1 MGAYVVQRLGAVMF
15 IMVAMSI
22 LVFLATHAL
31 PSNAAG
37 LILGQYSTPET
48 LAALEHKLGFD
59 QPLPVQYWHWAS
71 RMLQGDMGQSYE
83 MERPVAPILWDA
95 FGRSAILAGS
105 SMAVVSTLG
114 LALGVVASV
123 WPGLW
128 PDHAASIFTYF
139 GVSLPEFYWGLVF
152 ILVFGSTFR
161 LLPSSGY
168 ANLSDGLG
176 TFVAHLVL
184 PVATLTLTLL
194 AHVTRLTRSS
204 MIEALDSMYVKV
216 ARARGLPE
224 RLVILRHALRN
235 ALIPSI
241 TVLAQDFGFLIGGIV
256 AVETVFAYPG
266 LGRMLVGALERQD
279 LPLMQAAILV
289 LTGVYCLANL
299 TAALPYDQM
308 HVRDRFLPP
317 NFHYFAGTDEYGR
330 DVFSRLLLGSQLSL
344 ALGGTATLISM
355 GIGVPLGL
363 IAGYRRGVTD
373 ELIMRTLD
381 VMLAFP
387 PIMLV
392 LLILAVTPPSLKK
405 TAIAIGVLAVAPI
418 ARVTRSVTL
427 DLMSGEFIEAAR
439 ARGERLHYMLMREL
453 LPNVW
458 PVLMVE
464 ASLRVLFA
472 VLLGAVLSFLGF
484 GVQPPAADWGLMI
497 SNGRAFVDTAPWISL
512 APGIAMSVTVIA
524 ISLVGD
530 GLREVL
536 DPRIGDRR

>member
-1 MGAYVVQRLGAVMF
+1 
-15 IMVAMSI
+15 
-22 LVFLATHAL
+22 LA
-31 PSNAAG
+31 
-37 LILGQYSTPET
+37 E
-48 LAALEHKLGFD
+48 
-59 QPLPVQYWHWAS
+59 
-71 RMLQGDMGQSYE
+71 
-83 MERPVAPILWDA
+83 
-95 FGRSAILAGS
+95 
-105 SMAVVSTLG
+105 
-114 LALGVVASV
+114 LALAPVV
-123 WPGLW
+123 
-128 PDHAASIFTYF
+128 
-139 GVSLPEFYWGLVF
+139 
-152 ILVFGSTFR
+152 R
-161 LLPSSGY
+161 
-168 ANLSDGLG
+168 
-176 TFVAHLVL
+176 
-184 PVATLTLTLL
+184 
-194 AHVTRLTRSS
+194 RR
-204 MIEALDSMYVKV
+204 
-216 ARARGLPE
+216 RR
-224 RLVILRHALRN
+224 
-235 ALIPSI
+235 
-241 TVLAQDFGFLIGGIV
+241 
-256 AVETVFAYPG
+256 
-266 LGRMLVGALERQD
+266 
-279 LPLMQAAILV
+279 LPLSLVVGGALV
-289 LTGVYCLANL
+289 LTLVII
-299 TAALPYDQM
+299 AALAQWIAPYPYDQM
-308 HVRDRFLPP
+308 HIRDRFAPP
-317 NFHYFAGTDEYGR
+317 DLHYLAGTDEYGR

-363 IAGYRRGVTD
+363 IAGYRRGATD

-392 LLILAVTPPSLKK
+392 LLILAVTPPSLMK

-427 DLMSGEFIEAAR
+427 DLMSGEFMEAAH

-464 ASLRVLFA
+464 ASLRIVFA

-512 APGIAMSVTVIA
+512 APGIAMSVTVIS